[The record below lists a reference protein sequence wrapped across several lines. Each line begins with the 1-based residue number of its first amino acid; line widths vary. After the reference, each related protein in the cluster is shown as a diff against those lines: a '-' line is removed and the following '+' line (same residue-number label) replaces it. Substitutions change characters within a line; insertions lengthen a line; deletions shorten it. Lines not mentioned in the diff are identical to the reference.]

1 MTNRIEGG
9 DLFMRDPHSF
19 LLWHKIRLRCYS
31 ASKTFDSQSLEDFE
45 GKKLGTCSIKGGIQK
60 LKMAER
66 AVCANLG
73 NMHDFIFY
81 FTT

>member
-1 MTNRIEGG
+1 VKIKNQSVHGVTKYKIKPIKTAGW
-9 DLFMRDPHSF
+9 SF
-19 LLWHKIRLRCYS
+19 KKKSAKIQ
-31 ASKTFDSQSLEDFE
+31 AIT
-45 GKKLGTCSIKGGIQK
+45 GIITKLGTCSIKGGIQK

>member
-31 ASKTFDSQSLEDFE
+31 ASKTFDSQSLRGFW
-45 GKKLGTCSIKGGIQK
+45 G
-60 LKMAER
+60 
-66 AVCANLG
+66 
-73 NMHDFIFY
+73 
-81 FTT
+81 